1 MTTLVKGPIK
11 LVTDRPDTVR
21 KVNIRAP
28 ELRLHGAGI
37 VTDHNDGFPVVD
49 GVVEFPALPGPAVL
63 TLVTAGGAPLRSVEI
78 VVPDEDTATLAE
90 CLDQIYT
97 YDPPVVGRAQMF
109 AREAGEHAA
118 RAEAGAARVGS
129 AEQVGAWV
137 GEAEVLRDDTVQAAD
152 RAETQAGVATE
163 QAGLAGEHRQKA
175 EDAEDS
181 AHAAAGAAAEATKTE
196 IRAEMDAKVSEAEG
210 SAQSSGESAAASAT
224 SAGESATSAQEAGQ
238 SAQAAGEH
246 LQDTRDLKSGID
258 AWWLDELL
266 PTVDAVAAD
275 RAATQDDRRQTGE
288 DRTTTGGHLTEVT
301 RLHGE
306 AEQARDDAQEAAANA
321 QLGAPPE
328 GWQREDMHVDVRED
342 LSRARSALQDVPDA
356 TGEARGVI
364 RLAGDLGGSA
374 TSPTVPG
381 LSSKSDVGH
390 EHTMSQITDLP
401 EVSQSAEPN
410 SLVQRF
416 ADGGIQIP
424 EPTYGSDPATKN
436 YVDGE
441 VSGHRHDHRD
451 IDNLDALIDERAGVL
466 VREAPKMHVWDGE
479 GVWVAPAGAGPSDSV
494 LNLDSGEIHSVEDI
508 NG

>member
-1 MTTLVKGPIK
+1 MTTLIGDLQSIMGTPFGGEGHAVLIFSRVSRAAFQSGAVIIELHDRIPMPKEAEGKFSVEGLDPGPIRVE
-11 LVTDRPDTVR
+11 LEGGTVHGHGWN
-21 KVNIRAP
+21 VDLP
-28 ELRLHGAGI
+28 EEGEWSLADLLDAQ
-37 VTDHNDGFPVVD
+37 
-49 GVVEFPALPGPAVL
+49 VEWSPA
-63 TLVTAGGAPLRSVEI
+63 
-78 VVPDEDTATLAE
+78 
-90 CLDQIYT
+90 
-97 YDPPVVGRAQMF
+97 VVGRAESA
-109 AREAGEHAA
+109 ARDAAYAQRQTEGLRAEVQGLRDETFDKADAALNDAANLVRGEFESLTD
-118 RAEAGAARVGS
+118 RAEAGAS
-129 AEQVGAWV
+129 
-137 GEAEVLRDDTVQAAD
+137 T
-152 RAETQAGVATE
+152 ATE

-196 IRAEMDAKVSEAEG
+196 IRAEMDAKVSEAEQ

-238 SAQAAGEH
+238 SAQAAGQH
-246 LQDTRDLKSGID
+246 LQDTRDLKAGID

-266 PTVDAVAAD
+266 PTVDVVAGYS
-275 RAATQDDRRQTGE
+275 AATADDRRQTGE
-288 DRTTTGGHLTEVT
+288 DRTATGGHLTEVE

-321 QLGAPPE
+321 QLGAPPG

-381 LSSKSDVGH
+381 LSNKSDVGH
-390 EHTMSQITDLP
+390 GH
-401 EVSQSAEPN
+401 EV
-410 SLVQRF
+410 
-416 ADGGIQIP
+416 D
-424 EPTYGSDPATKN
+424 D
-436 YVDGE
+436 VDGLGTALAGAGKTAE
-441 VSGHRHDHRD
+441 WSQVSGKPTTVPPEGHRHTTGQ
-451 IDNLDALIDERAGVL
+451 IDGLDALIDQRAGAL

-479 GVWVAPAGAGPSDSV
+479 GTWVAPAGAGPNDTV
-494 LNLDSGEIHSVEDI
+494 LNLSSGEIHSVEDI